1 MIRTGGN
8 LENSFYP
15 EDTMYKSKT
24 NTCSVGDT
32 LVDVYGAFFSGGIF
46 LRYLDLYHEFWR
58 TL

>member
-24 NTCSVGDT
+24 NTCSVGDKF
-32 LVDVYGAFFSGGIF
+32 VDV
-46 LRYLDLYHEFWR
+46 
-58 TL
+58 